1 VQYKARSID
10 PAALVLAAQVPE
22 LALVVPTLNERGNIE
37 PFLELVDS
45 VLEGVAWE
53 VIFVDDDSLDGTAD
67 LIRAIGKI
75 RPRPCALFAAY
86 R

>member
-1 VQYKARSID
+1 MQYKARSID
-10 PAALVLAAQVPE
+10 PAALAVAAQAPE

-53 VIFVDDDSLDGTAD
+53 VIFVDDDSRDGTAD
-67 LIRAIGKI
+67 LVRTI
-75 RPRPCALFAAY
+75 
-86 R
+86 